1 MVKKILVVAALAAAA
16 VFSVKLYN
24 DKKISSY
31 IEQ

>member
-16 VFSVKLYN
+16 ALGLKLYN
-24 DKKISSY
+24 DNKIDRY

>member
-16 VFSVKLYN
+16 ALGVKLYN
-24 DKKISSY
+24 DNKNGRY